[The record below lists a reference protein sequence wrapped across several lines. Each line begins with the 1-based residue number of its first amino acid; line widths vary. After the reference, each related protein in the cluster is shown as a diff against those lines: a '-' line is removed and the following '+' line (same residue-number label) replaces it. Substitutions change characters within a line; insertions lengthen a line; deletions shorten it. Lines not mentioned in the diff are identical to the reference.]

1 MLTNPVRVT
10 LTKKVTSNPLPIR
23 RCLHTTPWRLNL
35 PLSLKVS
42 QPQFHAKKDDKVG
55 KKKLLV
61 SKKGKGKKRVRE
73 KDRSRFAKKVQISA
87 FVHPWKTKKWFNYVR
102 LVEKYALF
110 LAKPI
115 FSHSYTNSSKT
126 SPKKRS
132 WWKMRFFSLFAGRH
146 QRVNKVTDLFWLG
159 S

>member
-1 MLTNPVRVT
+1 M
-10 LTKKVTSNPLPIR
+10 
-23 RCLHTTPWRLNL
+23 

-87 FVHPWKTKKWFNYVR
+87 FVHP
-102 LVEKYALF
+102 
-110 LAKPI
+110 
-115 FSHSYTNSSKT
+115 
-126 SPKKRS
+126 
-132 WWKMRFFSLFAGRH
+132 
-146 QRVNKVTDLFWLG
+146 
-159 S
+159 